1 MQIFLEDNINLQ
13 EVTRAHKGWALDS
26 VVLQNQNTKYNK
38 EDIQDAPPEGV
49 YVYGLF
55 LEGMLIEILVDPRL
69 KVSKNRHRNY
79 SIINLSQQF
88 INLMLHIFFIRF
100 KFLRNFIQTDNWLIF
115 LFDRHQNVI
124 KRNRFGLVLFFSAR
138 VLYIQNRIP

>member
-1 MQIFLEDNINLQ
+1 MQ

-55 LEGMLIEILVDPRL
+55 LEGMLIEILVDPQL
-69 KVSKNRHRNY
+69 KITKNIYRNY
-79 SIINLSQQF
+79 SIHILSQ
-88 INLMLHIFFIRF
+88 
-100 KFLRNFIQTDNWLIF
+100 
-115 LFDRHQNVI
+115 
-124 KRNRFGLVLFFSAR
+124 
-138 VLYIQNRIP
+138 